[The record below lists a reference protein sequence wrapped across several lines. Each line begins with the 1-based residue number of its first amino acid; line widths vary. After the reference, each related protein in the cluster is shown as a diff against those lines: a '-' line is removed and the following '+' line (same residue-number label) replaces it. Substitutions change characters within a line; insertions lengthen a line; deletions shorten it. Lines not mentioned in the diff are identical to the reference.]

1 MAIEYFHIK
10 ERDFD
15 LVEQLIQI
23 ENSSLSLIHI

>member
-23 ENSSLSLIHI
+23 ENSSYERCV

>member
-15 LVEQLIQI
+15 IVKQI
-23 ENSSLSLIHI
+23 AEIEADSYALR